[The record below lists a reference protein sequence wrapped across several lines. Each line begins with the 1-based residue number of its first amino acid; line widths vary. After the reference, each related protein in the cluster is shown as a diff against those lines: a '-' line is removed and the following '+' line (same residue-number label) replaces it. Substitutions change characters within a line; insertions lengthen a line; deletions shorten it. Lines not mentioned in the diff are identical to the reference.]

1 MWYEFGNFRLD
12 ATRRLLLDKSGASIP
27 LASKAVETLLYLVER
42 RAAVVEK
49 AELMS
54 AVWPNVVVEEN
65 NLNQIISVL
74 RRTLGESPGE
84 NRFIVTHP
92 GRGYR
97 FVADVKTV
105 TSVSEA
111 EPASTSMDHT
121 VDRRRSSRT
130 RNTLSIASIV
140 VVTLLAL
147 IAVGAAMWRDAN
159 RKQEQRAAAIEA
171 AAELLSKDQYGAA
184 YMLALPWVKDA
195 GADQRKLSELWQQ
208 IVSPLRPLVSETGAT
223 VYFKSYADVTG
234 EWLLAGVTPFEK
246 PIDAP
251 RGVLRLK
258 VEKPGF
264 RTGYFVITNPGPSLQ
279 DESPDTVTALPITK
293 IPLPLVALQ
302 PTDAIAIPDDMVL
315 VPRMTLPASQPGWP
329 VGAPE
334 NIRFEMPAFAI
345 ARSEV
350 SNQEYKEFVDAGGYD
365 NEVYWQGLS
374 FIEKGKPLSFAE
386 ARKRFVDTTDRPG
399 PAGWQLSTYRSGE
412 AGLPVGGISWYEAM
426 AYARFRG
433 RTLPTVHHWARAAV
447 SSYGGFFN
455 CAPAI
460 IALSRFSADG
470 PAAASEEVGL
480 GPWGTINM
488 FGNVREWALNFAG
501 DKALAVGGGWS
512 DYAGFSYAAQPMQRL
527 PQFGVRL
534 MHSLPGTE
542 IRKELLQPIQLGYES
557 TDGIQIK
564 REPVS
569 DEAFAA
575 MRFQFV
581 PTHAKPISKSVEV
594 AKETA
599 LWTAEEVILK
609 FANGETSTLY
619 IVLPKNQQRPLQPI
633 VFGPPSDCCL
643 LKRSNREV
651 LDQLQ
656 LAGFVVS
663 GGRALVLPIWAGS
676 YERKVPTDL
685 NTSEVADLQRRAAAR
700 WYQDISITIDYL
712 ETRQDIDTKRAG
724 FFGVS
729 FGANSLA
736 PIALAID
743 GRFKTAVL
751 ASGGIQLASPPHPMI
766 DIINYAP
773 RITMPVLMINGR
785 YDTLFPHQQSQ
796 LRLFNLLGAPANQKS
811 HIVYDVGHLEFP
823 PNTLAR
829 DASNWFDLKLD
840 EVR

>member
-1 MWYEFGNFRLD
+1 MWYEFDNFRLD
-12 ATRRLLLDKSGASIP
+12 ATRRLLLGKSGASIA

-42 RAAVVEK
+42 RAAIVEK

-92 GRGYR
+92 GRGYS

-105 TSVSEA
+105 TSVTEA
-111 EPASTSMDHT
+111 TTTSMEHT
-121 VDRRRSSRT
+121 VDRRRPSRA
-130 RNTLSIASIV
+130 RNTLSIVSIV

-147 IAVGAAMWRDAN
+147 ITVGVAMWRDAN
-159 RKQEQRAAAIEA
+159 RQREQRAIAIDA
-171 AAELLSKDQYGAA
+171 VAELLSKDQYGAA
-184 YMLALPWVKDA
+184 YMLALPLIKDT
-195 GADQRKLSELWQQ
+195 GADQRQLSELWPQ
-208 IVSPLRPLVSETGAT
+208 IVSPLRPLVSEAGAT
-223 VYFKSYADVTG
+223 VHFKSYADVTG
-234 EWLLAGVTPFEK
+234 DWLFAGVTPFEK

-279 DESPDTVTALPITK
+279 DELPSPALPIAK
-293 IPLPLVALQ
+293 IPLPLIALQ
-302 PTDAIAIPDDMVL
+302 PTDSIAIPDDMVL

-334 NIRFEMPAFAI
+334 NIQFEMPAFAI

-350 SNQEYKEFVDAGGYD
+350 TNQEYKEFIDAGGYD
-365 NEVYWQGLS
+365 NEAYWQGLS
-374 FIEKGKPLSFAE
+374 FTENGKPLSFAE

-433 RTLPTVHHWARAAV
+433 HTLPTVHHWARAAV

-470 PAAASEEVGL
+470 PVAASEEIGL
-480 GPWGTINM
+480 GPWGTVSM

-512 DYAGFSYAAQPMQRL
+512 DYAGFTYAAQPMQRL
-527 PQFGVRL
+527 PQFGLRL
-534 MHSLPGTE
+534 MHTLPGTE
-542 IRKELLQPIQLGYES
+542 IRKELLQPIQLAFDS
-557 TDGIQIK
+557 TDPHIE

-581 PTHAKPISKSVEV
+581 RTHVKPISQSVEV
-594 AKETA
+594 VKETP
-599 LWTAEEVILK
+599 LWTAEEIILK

-619 IVLPKNQQRPLQPI
+619 IALPKNQQRPLQPI

-643 LKRSNREV
+643 LKRSNRAV

-676 YERKVPTDL
+676 YERKVSTDL
-685 NTSEVADLQRRAAAR
+685 NTSELADLQRRAAAR
-700 WYQDISITIDYL
+700 WYQDITIALDYL
-712 ETRQDIDTKRAG
+712 ETRQDIDAKRAG

-751 ASGGIQLASPPHPMI
+751 ASGGIQLASPPPHPMI

-773 RITMPVLMINGR
+773 RIKVPVLMINGR

-796 LRLFNLLGAPANQKS
+796 LRLFSLLGAPANRKS

-829 DASNWFDLKLD
+829 DTSNWFDLKLGK
-840 EVR
+840 VR